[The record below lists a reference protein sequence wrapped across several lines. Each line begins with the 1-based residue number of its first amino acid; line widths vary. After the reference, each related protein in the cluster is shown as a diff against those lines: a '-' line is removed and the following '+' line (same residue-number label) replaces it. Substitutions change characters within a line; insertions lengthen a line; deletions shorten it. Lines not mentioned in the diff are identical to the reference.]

1 MIRQLEQVV
10 GALPMLLAL
19 LLLHL
24 QQKTIGNI
32 SINQPERI
40 FKCFND
46 DHFFPQPFGY
56 DYSNFDCL
64 VAPAVNLSGQSS
76 LLESTYV

>member
-1 MIRQLEQVV
+1 MMRQLEQVA
-10 GALPMLLAL
+10 GALLMLLA
-19 LLLHL
+19 LLHL

-56 DYSNFDCL
+56 DYRNFDSL
-64 VAPAVNLSGQSS
+64 VAPAVNHSGQSS
-76 LLESTYV
+76 